1 MADIQD
7 LTSADFD
14 AKVLEASK
22 TQPVVVDFWAA
33 WCGPCKAMEPM
44 YHEVADAYQGKAA
57 FYKLNV
63 DDEPAISQRY
73 GVMSIPT
80 TIYFKGGR
88 PASQSIGLVDR
99 QEVEEHVTKLLA

>member
-14 AKVLEASK
+14 QKVLEGSK

-33 WCGPCKAMEPM
+33 WCTPCKAMEPM
-44 YHEVADAYQGKAA
+44 FHAAADAYQGKAT

-80 TIYFKGGR
+80 TIYFKDGR
-88 PASQSIGLVDR
+88 PMSQSIGLID
-99 QEVEEHVTKLLA
+99 QSELEEHVNKMFA